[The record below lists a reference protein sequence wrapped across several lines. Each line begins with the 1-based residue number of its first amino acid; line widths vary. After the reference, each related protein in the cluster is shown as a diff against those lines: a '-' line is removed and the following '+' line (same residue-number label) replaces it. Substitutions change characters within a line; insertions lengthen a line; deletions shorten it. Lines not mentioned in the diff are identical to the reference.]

1 MQSSSDDSLTDFVA
15 SINVLISSSKQLII
29 EGTLRL
35 LDRLSAKSSPQI
47 QLKLVSIDLVPQIIT
62 SLSQQSLS
70 FVDPVDI
77 HTRLINVVKSGLQL
91 ATPRGL
97 DRLADGHPF
106 ERQAVHKTVLEHVL
120 VPSEEYLRR
129 MSTNRFI
136 LADGDLAD
144 DFVDLLALI
153 LRISPFSQPT
163 VDLLPQLSI
172 FLTIP
177 SCLTVFDFD
186 LPFWSFLGVMVL
198 SQEDWNKQGGNVR
211 RSGATIFRC
220 LRTEGLDDVLE
231 QRLQNDLNGNI
242 GEDLADYLIK
252 LNAMLGM
259 NV

>member
-35 LDRLSAKSSPQI
+35 LGRLFAKSSPQI

-62 SLSQQSLS
+62 SLSQQSHS

-77 HTRLINVVKSGLQL
+77 HTRLINIIKSALEL

-120 VPSEEYLRR
+120 VSLEEFLRR
-129 MSTNRFI
+129 MRTNRFL

-144 DFVDLLALI
+144 DFMDLLALI

-163 VDLLPQLSI
+163 MNFLPQLSI

-211 RSGATIFRC
+211 RSGAAIFRC

-231 QRLQNDLNGNI
+231 QRQQNDRTGNI
-242 GEDLADYLIK
+242 GEDLANYLIK
-252 LNAMLGM
+252 LTVMLGM
-259 NV
+259 NI